1 MKQLFITILCAI
13 ISFSI
18 NAQITVTDADIV
30 NVGDIIYEALDSV
43 SGSSIQI
50 GSAGANHT
58 WDFSFL
64 QENELDVI
72 QHIDPNST
80 PFSSIHPTSNICID
94 GDDYI
99 YINKSSSSVDI
110 VGVDDIS
117 LLNPVTILPLPL
129 TYGLQFSTGSIIA
142 LDEAEENVFLPDSLA
157 SLITFGAAHKVDSF
171 GVKTVI
177 EHTFYVD
184 GYGDVIIP
192 IGTFPAL
199 RLNASAI
206 NTTTYSLYCTDTLF
220 GLASGWYPMPQQI
233 FPSESDTSYF
243 YQWWSNDPLIKF
255 ALINI
260 DVDEFGN
267 NEGYVQFVTNNP
279 SSVSEKINNLDVNVL
294 PIPATNL
301 LTIQTLEN
309 KIVFLSLV
317 DMLGRVILE
326 DSFSKETVLDMQIY
340 PSGNYY
346 LTLESGDQKITKR
359 IILN

>member
-18 NAQITVTDADIV
+18 NAQITVTDTDIV

-50 GSAGANHT
+50 GSAGANQT

-64 QENELDVI
+64 QENEVDAI

-110 VGVDDIS
+110 VGFDDIS

-129 TYGLQFSTGSIIA
+129 TYGLQFSTGPVIA
-142 LDEAEENVFLPDSLA
+142 LDQAEENVFLPDSLA

-171 GVKTVI
+171 GINTVI

-206 NTTTYSLYCTDTLF
+206 NTTTYSLYCTDTLS

-243 YQWWSNDPLIKF
+243 YQWWSNDPLVKF
-255 ALINI
+255 TLVNI

-267 NEGYVQFVTNNP
+267 NQGYVQFLTTNP
-279 SSVSEKINNLDVNVL
+279 SSLSEERDNLDVNVF
-294 PIPATNL
+294 PVPTTDFI
-301 LTIQTLEN
+301 TIEISGRNQ
-309 KIVFLSLV
+309 LSLQLIDV
-317 DMLGRVILE
+317 FGKVIL
-326 DSFSKETVLDMQIY
+326 DKSLDYTTQLDMSGFSKGV
-340 PSGNYY
+340 YY
-346 LTLESGDQKITKR
+346 LSLNTDKESVIKK
-359 IILN
+359 IILE